1 MLKRLLKG
9 LLYTKYSFHLKT
21 VLRGVVIMTITIKTK
36 NLEFGKQTKVKIENK
51 IKKIEKLF
59 SKDASAIVRVS
70 QEKPGYKVEITA
82 PIANRTVRAEVS
94 GDDMMAAIEKCVDLV
109 ENQIIRLKG
118 RMQSKAR
125 RNTAYVS
132 EYEAIPVEEEYVAD
146 ETEILIEKT
155 KTFELRPMDAEEAVM
170 QMELIGHEFFVFLN
184 VANEKI
190 CVVYKRKNGTYGL
203 IEPEN

>member
-1 MLKRLLKG
+1 
-9 LLYTKYSFHLKT
+9 
-21 VLRGVVIMTITIKTK
+21 MTITIKTK

-125 RNTAYVS
+125 RNTAFVS

-184 VANEKI
+184 VANEKV